1 MSGAGQERLPQQ
13 APPSTSRAGRS
24 KAKRAV
30 FCSPASRL
38 QQPPALPDLVPPPR
52 ADSIINPEAPLALR
66 LSGQLLLGIVR
77 VYLRK
82 LEYLSKDAQSA
93 VDNLNK
99 VRVCG
104 WEARGWGAGGSE
116 ARAECIARWPRRSGH
131 RQLQRWAL
139 PWVVVT
145 TPQPAAWP
153 LANPRAERRPG
164 RRQCGPGGGGARSI
178 WRHHTAGYRGRHSAG

>member
-13 APPSTSRAGRS
+13 APPSTSCAGRS
-24 KAKRAV
+24 KAKWAV
-30 FCSPASRL
+30 FCSAASRL
-38 QQPPALPDLVPPPR
+38 QQPPALPDLAPPPR

-99 VRVCG
+99 VRVCRWKVG
-104 WEARGWGAGGSE
+104 WHAGFVDLWRGGLNALHSGCAAVATGSCSAGRCHG
-116 ARAECIARWPRRSGH
+116 
-131 RQLQRWAL
+131 
-139 PWVVVT
+139 VVVT
-145 TPQPAAWP
+145 TPQPAA
-153 LANPRAERRPG
+153 
-164 RRQCGPGGGGARSI
+164 
-178 WRHHTAGYRGRHSAG
+178 